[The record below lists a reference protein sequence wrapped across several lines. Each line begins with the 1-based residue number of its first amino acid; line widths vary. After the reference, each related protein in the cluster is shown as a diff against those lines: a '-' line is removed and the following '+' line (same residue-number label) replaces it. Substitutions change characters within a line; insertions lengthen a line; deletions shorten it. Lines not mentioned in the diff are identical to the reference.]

1 MTTNSTE
8 ERLGRLEAAEET
20 RALVAAYADACDA
33 QDLSQIESIVAA
45 DVVVSVPGMAWTGV
59 DAVLGFFRDNWAASP
74 YPSRH
79 FISNIAMR
87 RLEPDRVEAT
97 AYFLYV
103 TSSGDDESK
112 IGWGS
117 YRDTYVR
124 HDGRLLLQTK
134 HITMD
139 LLVDARD
146 GWGAAMRSAGADR

>member
-1 MTTNSTE
+1 MSSGE
-8 ERLGRLEAAEET
+8 QRLARLEAAEET
-20 RALVAAYADACDA
+20 RTLIAAYADACDA
-33 QDLSQIESIVAA
+33 QDLVLLAA
-45 DVVVSVPGMAWTGV
+45 NLAPDVVVSVPGTRWTGL
-59 DAVLGFFRDNWAASP
+59 DAVLGFFRDNWSASP

-79 FISNIAMR
+79 FISNVAMR
-87 RLEPDRVEAT
+87 RLEPDRVDAT

-146 GWGAAMRSAGADR
+146 GWGAAMRNAGADR

>member
-1 MTTNSTE
+1 VTTSSTE
-8 ERLGRLEAAEET
+8 ERLARLEAAEET
-20 RALVAAYADACDA
+20 RTLVAAYADACDA
-33 QDLSQIESIVAA
+33 QDLSQLAASLAA
-45 DVVVSVPGMAWTGV
+45 DVVVSVPGMTWTGT
-59 DAVLGFFRDNWAASP
+59 DAVLGFYRDNWSASP

-79 FISNIAMR
+79 FISNVAMH

-146 GWGAAMRSAGADR
+146 GWGAAMRTAGAAR